1 MFNAIQ
7 PKTPDAVL
15 AGLQQHGASVGAK
28 KLMQWEFKH
37 ARDALLS
44 GIYVTLYNEE
54 RQYECGRIGKMSR
67 CFCNHLFSKHK
78 LKILKNGRFGKNPCQ
93 EEGCKCE
100 NFRFMWRRPEEI
112 GQNFLVRRKGFDVTQ
127 WRPLCR
133 CKHPHAVHDPVR
145 TKCKECACGKF
156 VSNFA
161 CLGCDGKWEE
171 HVTLYEDRQLR
182 EELGKPVGK
191 DFYPLSGENHIVLF
205 PVETSM
211 SLDVPEIQ
219 EIFLKQLEEEAAKN
233 AEIAAGVT
241 DSSSSE
247 LAQLETEMGQ
257 VALSEGTRTVASLE
271 ERQRNTLPARDK
283 PERSVRLMKERGM
296 LRKY

>member
-28 KLMQWEFKH
+28 KMMQWEFRH

-44 GIYVTLYNEE
+44 GVYVTLYNEE
-54 RQYECGRIGKMSR
+54 KKYECSRLGKLSR
-67 CFCNHLFSKHK
+67 CFCNHLYSKHK

-100 NFRFMWRRPEEI
+100 NFVFMWRRPEEI

-133 CKHPHAVHDPVR
+133 CKHPHAVHDPVKTR
-145 TKCKECACGKF
+145 CKECPCGKF
-156 VSNFA
+156 VSNFL

-171 HVTLYEDRQLR
+171 HVTLYEDKELR
-182 EELGKPVGK
+182 EELSKPVGK
-191 DFYPLSGENHIVLF
+191 QFYPLS
-205 PVETSM
+205 
-211 SLDVPEIQ
+211 DVPEIQ
-219 EIFLKQLEEEAAKN
+219 EVFLKQLEEEAAKN
-233 AEIAAGVT
+233 AEAAAGVT
-241 DSSSSE
+241 NSSE
-247 LAQLETEMGQ
+247 VSKLETEMGGLC
-257 VALSEGTRTVASLE
+257 VREGTRSVATLE